1 LKNLKN
7 QMANNKSSLSYFKI
21 LLNGILMGTAN
32 KIPGVSGG
40 IVAIA
45 IGFYSE
51 LILSLKRF
59 DQTALQ
65 YLLKFKFK
73 EFIKYINGKFLILIF
88 TGIVISY
95 FSTSK
100 ILDFFL
106 NKYEI
111 YVWSLFFG
119 LVLGTIFHL
128 RAIIDI
134 KKFKNIFFIILG
146 TLIGIILSYAN
157 PSHENDNLYF
167 VFLCGIIS
175 VSGMILPGLSGSFL
189 LMLLGNYVLL
199 LVDSV
204 NALYDSIN
212 DIIIGDYSNFSNNDR
227 INYLKVLSVFT
238 LGSVT
243 GLITLSKLLGYLL
256 NKFNQLCNSI
266 IFGFII
272 GSLGVIWPWKSTLDY
287 ENEYKII
294 RYIPENSIETSYAI
308 LIILIG
314 MAFVLILS
322 SYAKK

>member
-1 LKNLKN
+1 
-7 QMANNKSSLSYFKI
+7 MANNKSSLSYFKI

-134 KKFKNIFFIILG
+134 KKFKNIFFIIIG

-243 GLITLSKLLGYLL
+243 
-256 NKFNQLCNSI
+256 
-266 IFGFII
+266 
-272 GSLGVIWPWKSTLDY
+272 
-287 ENEYKII
+287 
-294 RYIPENSIETSYAI
+294 TS
-308 LIILIG
+308 
-314 MAFVLILS
+314 F
-322 SYAKK
+322 